1 MKRNVINKKLPVRG
15 FFRQPWVYKVAL
27 IVVTSMVALATDKG
41 WAALSFVLS
50 TVGEIITAISSAVP
64 F

>member
-1 MKRNVINKKLPVRG
+1 MKRNVLNKTLPIGG
-15 FFRQPWVYKVAL
+15 FFQRPWVLKVAL
-27 IVVTSMVALATDKG
+27 IVVTSGVALATDRG

-50 TVGEIITAISSAVP
+50 AVGEIITAISSAVP

>member
-1 MKRNVINKKLPVRG
+1 MKRNVLNKTLPERG
-15 FFRQPWVYKVAL
+15 FFKQPWVLRVAL
-27 IVVTSMVALATDKG
+27 IVVTSGVALATDKG

-50 TVGEIITAISSAVP
+50 AVGEIITAISSAVP